1 MRLVIED
8 NEYILPD
15 KLSLKKWRELMSW
28 GFVEENYDIIISIA
42 FDIPIQDVMMI
53 PTETKQ
59 LAIVIIQSFM
69 SPVIV
74 EDRKLKIN
82 LNEITFGD
90 FVDMEVY
97 IANGIHKNLEKAIP
111 LLFDLE
117 YNDEL
122 FINDIWDGLMIYFN
136 FRNSIFNRYRKLFNA
151 DDEPEDDEEKNK
163 KPIEYIWWE
172 ILMILSDEKFLNI
185 DEAVKKP
192 LIQALNYISWNK
204 DKNTREINRI
214 KKSRNEL

>member
-1 MRLVIED
+1 MKLVIEQD
-8 NEYILPD
+8 QYTLPD
-15 KLSLKKWRELMSW
+15 KLTLKIWRELMSW

-42 FDIPIQDVMMI
+42 FDIPLTKTMI
-53 PTETKQ
+53 IPDETKY

-69 SPVIV
+69 SPIIV
-74 EDRKLKIN
+74 EDRKIKIN
-82 LNEITFGD
+82 LNKITFGD

-97 IANGIHKNLEKAIP
+97 IGNGIHKNLEKAIP

-117 YNDEL
+117 YSEDL
-122 FINDIWDGLMIYFN
+122 FINDIWDGLMVYFN

-214 KKSRNEL
+214 KKARNEL

>member
-1 MRLVIED
+1 MKLVIEQD
-8 NEYILPD
+8 EYTLPD
-15 KLSLKKWRELMSW
+15 KLNLKIWRELMSW

-42 FDIPIQDVMMI
+42 FDIPLTKTMI
-53 PTETKQ
+53 IPDETKY

-74 EDRKLKIN
+74 EDRKIKIN
-82 LNEITFGD
+82 LNKITFGD

-97 IANGIHKNLEKAIP
+97 IANGIHKNLDKVMEI
-111 LLFDLE
+111 LFDIE
-117 YNDEL
+117 YSDDL
-122 FINDIWDGLMIYFN
+122 FINDIWDGLMVYFN
-136 FRNSIFNRYRKLFNA
+136 FRNSIFNRYKKLFNA
-151 DDEPEDDEEKNK
+151 DDEPDEDDEKNK

-214 KKSRNEL
+214 KKARNEL

>member
-1 MRLVIED
+1 MKLVIEQD
-8 NEYILPD
+8 QYTLPD
-15 KLSLKKWRELMSW
+15 KLTLKIWRELMSW

-42 FDIPIQDVMMI
+42 FDIPLTKTMI
-53 PTETKQ
+53 IPDETKY

-69 SPVIV
+69 SPIIV
-74 EDRKLKIN
+74 EDRKIKIN
-82 LNEITFGD
+82 LNKITFGD

-97 IANGIHKNLEKAIP
+97 IANGIHKNLEKVMEI
-111 LLFDLE
+111 LFDIE
-117 YNDEL
+117 YSDDV
-122 FINDIWDGLMIYFN
+122 FINDIWDGLMVYFN
-136 FRNSIFNRYRKLFNA
+136 FRNSIFNRYKKLFNA
-151 DDEPEDDEEKNK
+151 DDEPEEDDEKNK

-214 KKSRNEL
+214 KKARNEL